1 MASTLSLDVLSKYKN
16 NIFIETGTSLGD
28 GVQLALDCGF
38 KQIYSFEI
46 NLDLVEHNRKRF
58 KEYGSR
64 VEIIHGDSSEILSM
78 FLFRIKESSTF
89 WLDGHWDGGPVGKY
103 RCPLLFELDAIADHP
118 IKNHT
123 LLIDDRRLFGD
134 KNHHWGQEVTEP
146 LVLERIKKINP
157 DYCIK
162 YENGHVPDDII
173 TAKIL

>member
-1 MASTLSLDVLSKYKN
+1 MASTLSTEVLSRYKN

-38 KQIYSFEI
+38 NQIYSFEI
-46 NLDLVEHNRKRF
+46 NPELVEHNRKRF
-58 KEYGSR
+58 KEHGSR
-64 VEIIHGDSSEILSM
+64 VEIIYGDSSELLSL
-78 FLFRIKESSTF
+78 FLSRITEASTF

-103 RCPLLFELDAIADHP
+103 RCPLLFELDAIANHA

-134 KNHHWGQEVTEP
+134 QNHHWGREVTEP
-146 LVLERIKKINP
+146 LVIERIKKINH
-157 DYCIK
+157 DYYIK
-162 YENGHVPDDII
+162 YENGYIPNDII